1 MGMTKTS
8 AHRRPFTPLPTLGR
22 DAAKVSNDEDF
33 LMRARVQCFG
43 LAGLWPAL
51 ENLSG
56 RKPRGLGSVYGESVL
71 PFGFKA
77 AADALVWG
85 LKTVVFTFHQSVC
98 LGFRPDRSRIAPFA
112 RLTGSLRTREPG
124 RFG

>member
-33 LMRARVQCFG
+33 LMRASAQLLFFAR
-43 LAGLWPAL
+43 LWPAL

-56 RKPRGLGSVYGESVL
+56 RKPRGLGGIYGERAL
-71 PFGFKA
+71 WGGFEA
-77 AADALVWG
+77 AADAL
-85 LKTVVFTFHQSVC
+85 FF
-98 LGFRPDRSRIAPFA
+98 
-112 RLTGSLRTREPG
+112 
-124 RFG
+124 